1 MTKTANLAYSGNT
14 EKKPPGDGHTSGAY
28 FLLTWKYLLSWL
40 FSVYSSFFF
49 LSSSCI
55 FLFLWFNVFIGLYFL
70 KGVFLMPK
78 IAEKTVQI
86 TFRLTVSRVEQLDE
100 LCKLFDVSRREFFDG
115 LIVQEYDKLQG
126 NPKLKA
132 MMQQLDILKE
142 NIAQMGFILDSDDS
156 SKGSGD

>member
-1 MTKTANLAYSGNT
+1 
-14 EKKPPGDGHTSGAY
+14 
-28 FLLTWKYLLSWL
+28 
-40 FSVYSSFFF
+40 
-49 LSSSCI
+49 
-55 FLFLWFNVFIGLYFL
+55 
-70 KGVFLMPK
+70 MPK
-78 IAEKTVQI
+78 IDEKTVQI

>member
-1 MTKTANLAYSGNT
+1 MS
-14 EKKPPGDGHTSGAY
+14 
-28 FLLTWKYLLSWL
+28 
-40 FSVYSSFFF
+40 SVS
-49 LSSSCI
+49 
-55 FLFLWFNVFIGLYFL
+55 
-70 KGVFLMPK
+70 FLM
-78 IAEKTVQI
+78 
-86 TFRLTVSRVEQLDE
+86 F
-100 LCKLFDVSRREFFDG
+100 LCREFFDG